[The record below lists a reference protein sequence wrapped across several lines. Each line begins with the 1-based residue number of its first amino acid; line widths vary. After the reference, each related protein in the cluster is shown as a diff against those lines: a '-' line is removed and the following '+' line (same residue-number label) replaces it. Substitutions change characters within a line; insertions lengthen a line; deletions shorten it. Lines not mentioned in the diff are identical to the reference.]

1 MWALTCVRETLG
13 RGLTLPI
20 FTSFSTL
27 SLLYAILTPLLS
39 FLHLNITA
47 SFFLSYSCIENIIFH
62 HFHLNQESNII
73 FFFCNPHPL
82 VLVGEA
88 PTRWW
93 SGTTSLFLKP
103 GLTFRKW
110 ASSLSLAFYWK
121 SLQVLLWC
129 NASSR
134 GGGILLIPSI

>member
-1 MWALTCVRETLG
+1 MWALTRVRETLD